1 MTRSSQRSFKKPDD
15 NDTPNQGGQY
25 TESPDETFPE
35 SDQPSPV
42 DRLPDNSNEELSPPE
57 DESDALDVDE
67 HKCQTALLMYLQGLT
82 QKDIAIRLNRS
93 ERTIRRWIKTAKEN
107 GIGRVDTLN
116 PSEELS
122 YILTMLDTHRR
133 DLIKVKDCA
142 ASMEDGALQLRCLR
156 ELVALEERRL
166 NIYRKVGLFVGYKPK
181 GAPDIFAE
189 MFGGLSGTKVEG
201 EDDYEEGDDYE
212 EEDYEEEDE
221 DDQDEA

>member
-42 DRLPDNSNEELSPPE
+42 DRLPDNSDEELSPPE

-67 HKCQTALLMYLQGLT
+67 HKCRTVLLLYLQGTT
-82 QKDIAIRLNRS
+82 QKNIAILYKRS
-93 ERTIRRWIKTAKEN
+93 ERTIRRWIETAKEM
-107 GIGRVDTLN
+107 GLVRVDNLN

-122 YILTMLDTHRR
+122 YMLTMLDTHRR
-133 DLIKVKDCA
+133 EIIKVKDCA
-142 ASMEDGALQLRCLR
+142 ASVDNWVLQLRCLR
-156 ELVALEERRL
+156 ELAALEERRF
-166 NIYRKVGLFVGYKPK
+166 NIYRKIGLYAGYKPK

-201 EDDYEEGDDYE
+201 EDDYEEGD
-212 EEDYEEEDE
+212 E